1 MSRGWRAD
9 AVRTR
14 IYLALRAAGPDG
26 LRCHQVAARVPGV
39 DARVQEQ
46 MLYQLKREG
55 WIAQTAGKGSCY
67 VVVGTREPPIDG
79 AALEHAARAARA
91 GQAGQ
96 MLQASDVLALIDAT
110 PAGLDCDALARQLGI
125 TAQAVDALLAEHV
138 ASHRLVS
145 CAVRRQ
151 VHGTLE
157 QSTLYR
163 TSKAGSSS
171 LADVRIAAC
180 GAATAPLQA
189 GAALDDGELADC
201 SLLSEFEPATPAALA
216 AATETAPADE
226 LLEAAAPTLALPVF
240 ECDIDAVHRKVQSG
254 AAAVAAADAGSSDD
268 GMQFLAALYSDGTL
282 WFQLGNGRQVDLQ
295 PEETREFFAWLD
307 RLGGT
312 SLVDRLP
319 AEVA

>member
-67 VVVGTREPPIDG
+67 VVVGTREPPIEG

-91 GQAGQ
+91 GQT
-96 MLQASDVLALIDAT
+96 LQASDVLALIDAT

-163 TSKAGSSS
+163 SSKAGSSS
-171 LADVRIAAC
+171 LADVRIAAR

-189 GAALDDGELADC
+189 GTALDEGELAGC
-201 SLLSEFEPATPAALA
+201 GLLSEFEPATPAALA

-226 LLEAAAPTLALPVF
+226 LLEAAAPSLRLPVF

-254 AAAVAAADAGSSDD
+254 AAPAAAADAGSSDD
-268 GMQFLAALYSDGTL
+268 GMQFLAALYSDGSL
-282 WFQLGNGRQVDLQ
+282 WFQVGDGRQFDLQ
-295 PEETREFFAWLD
+295 PDQTREFFAWLD

>member
-14 IYLALRAAGPDG
+14 IYLALRAAGPEG

-39 DARVQEQ
+39 DGRVQEQ

-163 TSKAGSSS
+163 SSKAGSSS
-171 LADVRIAAC
+171 LADVRIAAR

-189 GAALDDGELADC
+189 GAAL
-201 SLLSEFEPATPAALA
+201 EPATPAALA
-216 AATETAPADE
+216 AAAETAVADE

-282 WFQLGNGRQVDLQ
+282 WFQLGDGRQVDLQ
-295 PEETREFFAWLD
+295 PDETREFFAWLD